1 MPSLQPDNK
10 IENAQDDQDGAC
22 ETKQPIVTSSNSS
35 TIAAPPTSIS
45 PSRFQVTSDLIDAT
59 CHDILLLRGNSEL
72 SNDVPYTSYELH
84 AKSLQHYMEQFSSL
98 EGEGEQQPVL
108 NDLVRTRFSIAQLAI
123 GTCGRIAYSD
133 GDDESLPLDMPP
145 LIQLSPTEWKEKRE
159 RLVNL
164 HAKMKSMGGE
174 NVNDMMESSLESLNC
189 QMEAFEILAQLRNEL
204 VAVETTINENNAKKG
219 KKKKKL
225 TVSQFSHVGQS
236 LEEYKQMSIIIE
248 GKMENIHQTSHA
260 DLFIPQE
267 MLVMKRC
274 TTVQRVKTTVSSLIK
289 GIDDMISNKAF
300 PLAAFQQQFLK
311 LLQNWE
317 KTLETPTLFKI
328 GYFKDL
334 TGQAKKSSTK
344 SKSAASKTALK
355 DEVNFD
361 SDDDVIRVKRN
372 KKGSKKR
379 APHQK
384 KKALHIYDSDSD
396 DSDDSTPPLVQQK
409 KKQKR
414 IPYSKEEKDTL
425 LMGVERFGKGEWIK
439 IRSYYNEVFSVNN
452 RSNVNLKDLYRTLT
466 KDA

>member
-1 MPSLQPDNK
+1 MPSLQPDNN
-10 IENAQDDQDGAC
+10 IEQEGAC
-22 ETKQPIVTSSNSS
+22 ETKLATSNSS
-35 TIAAPPTSIS
+35 TIAAAAPTSIS
-45 PSRFQVTSDLIDAT
+45 PSPFQVTSDLIDAT

-72 SNDVPYTSYELH
+72 SNNDVPYTSYELH
-84 AKSLQHYMEQFSSL
+84 AKRLQNYMEQL

-108 NDLVRTRFSIAQLAI
+108 SDVVRTRFFIAKLVI
-123 GTCGRIAYSD
+123 STCARIAYSD
-133 GDDESLPLDMPP
+133 GGDESLPFDMPP
-145 LIQLSPTEWKEKRE
+145 LVQLSPTEWQEKRE
-159 RLVNL
+159 MLVNL

-189 QMEAFEILAQLRNEL
+189 QIEAFEILAQLRSEL

-225 TVSQFSHVGQS
+225 TLSQFSHVGQY
-236 LEEYKQMSIIIE
+236 LEEYKQMSLIID

-289 GIDDMISNKAF
+289 GINDMISEKAF

-328 GYFKDL
+328 GYYKDL
-334 TGQAKKSSTK
+334 TIQANKAK
-344 SKSAASKTALK
+344 SKSAASKKALK

-361 SDDDVIRVKRN
+361 SDDDVIKVKRN

-379 APHQK
+379 APKQK

-396 DSDDSTPPLVQQK
+396 DSDDSSPPLVQQK

-439 IRSYYNEVFSVNN
+439 IRSYYDEVYSVNN

>member
-1 MPSLQPDNK
+1 MPSLQPD
-10 IENAQDDQDGAC
+10 IENAQGAC
-22 ETKQPIVTSSNSS
+22 ETKLATSSSNSS
-35 TIAAPPTSIS
+35 TFAAAPPTSIS
-45 PSRFQVTSDLIDAT
+45 PSPFQVTSDLIDAT
-59 CHDILLLRGNSEL
+59 CHDILLLRGSDSSEFN
-72 SNDVPYTSYELH
+72 NDVPYKSYVLH
-84 AKSLQHYMEQFSSL
+84 AKRLQNYMSSL
-98 EGEGEQQPVL
+98 EGEDGEEQPEL
-108 NDLVRTRFSIAQLAI
+108 NDLVRTRLFIAQLVI
-123 GTCGRIAYSD
+123 GTCARVAYSD

-189 QMEAFEILAQLRNEL
+189 QMEAFEILAQLRSEL

-225 TVSQFSHVGQS
+225 TVSQFSHVGQH
-236 LEEYKQMSIIIE
+236 LEEYKQMSLIID

-289 GIDDMISNKAF
+289 GIDDMISKKAF

-317 KTLETPTLFKI
+317 KTLEIPTLFKI
-328 GYFKDL
+328 GYFKDS
-334 TGQAKKSSTK
+334 TVQAKKSSTK
-344 SKSAASKTALK
+344 SKSTASKAALK

-361 SDDDVIRVKRN
+361 SDDDVIKVKRN

-396 DSDDSTPPLVQQK
+396 DSDDSSPPLVQQK

-439 IRSYYNEVFSVNN
+439 IRSYYDEVYSVNN

-466 KDA
+466 KDG

>member
-1 MPSLQPDNK
+1 MPSLQPDNN
-10 IENAQDDQDGAC
+10 IIDRDGQDGASK
-22 ETKQPIVTSSNSS
+22 TKPIAKSSTSS
-35 TIAAPPTSIS
+35 TIAAATSIS
-45 PSRFQVTSDLIDAT
+45 PSPFQVTSDLIDAT
-59 CHDILLLRGNSEL
+59 CHDILLLRGISEL
-72 SNDVPYTSYELH
+72 SNNDVPYTSYELH
-84 AKSLQHYMEQFSSL
+84 AKRLQNYMHQFSSL
-98 EGEGEQQPVL
+98 EGEGGEEQPVL
-108 NDLVRTRFSIAQLAI
+108 NDLVRTRFSIAQLVI
-123 GTCGRIAYSD
+123 STCARLAYSD
-133 GDDESLPLDMPP
+133 ENTEPLPLNMPP

-164 HAKMKSMGGE
+164 HAKMKSMSGE
-174 NVNDMMESSLESLNC
+174 NMINMMESSLESLSC
-189 QMEAFEILAQLRNEL
+189 QMEAFEILAQLRSEL

-225 TVSQFSHVGQS
+225 TLSQFSHVGQY
-236 LEEYKQMSIIIE
+236 LEEYKQMSLIIE
-248 GKMENIHQTSHA
+248 GKMENIHQTSHS

-274 TTVQRVKTTVSSLIK
+274 TTVQRIKTTVSTLIK
-289 GIDDMISNKAF
+289 GIDDMISIKAF

-334 TGQAKKSSTK
+334 
-344 SKSAASKTALK
+344 ASKTALK

-361 SDDDVIRVKRN
+361 SDDDVIKVKRN

-396 DSDDSTPPLVQQK
+396 DADDSSPPLVQQK

-439 IRSYYNEVFSVNN
+439 IRSYYDEVYSANN